1 MELRQLFTFQ
11 AVAKSRSFT
20 QAAERLSYSQS
31 NVTAHIQALEEELQ
45 TRLFERL
52 GKHVELTAAG
62 RRLVTYAD
70 RLLALAEEASHEVP
84 EPDVP
89 SGVLT
94 IGACETLCA
103 YLIPSILTDFRR
115 EFPSVR
121 LVIHGDHC
129 PDLPNRLLGG
139 DLDVALTLTEP
150 LHLTA
155 FAIEDLAREPLM
167 VVVRCDHRL
176 AQQASVALTAF
187 RDEPFIVYQEGNATW
202 KALDEAFGRPGM
214 RAHTTLQFNSDEAI
228 KQCVL
233 AGLGVGVVPHM
244 VVERELAEGSLVA
257 INVADLEITLATQML
272 WHKDKWISPALRAFA
287 DVTRRSMRSRLA
299 ATNVAA
305 SLTNA

>member
-1 MELRQLFTFQ
+1 VELRQLLTFR

-31 NVTAHIQALEEELQ
+31 NVTAHVQALEEELQ

-62 RRLVTYAD
+62 RRLVDYAD
-70 RLLALAEEASHEVP
+70 RLLALVEEAAHEVP

-103 YLIPSILTDFRR
+103 YLIPSILMNFRR
-115 EFPSVR
+115 EYANVR

-139 DLDVALTLTEP
+139 ELDVAFILDEP
-150 LHLTA
+150 LQLPA
-155 FAIEDLAREPLM
+155 FVIEDLAREPLTI
-167 VVVRCDHRL
+167 VVRRDHRL
-176 AQQASVALTAF
+176 ATGGSVALSAF
-187 RDEPFIVYQEGNATW
+187 RDESFMVYQQGHACRR
-202 KALDEAFGRPGM
+202 ALDDAFGRPGM
-214 RAHTTLQFNSDEAI
+214 RAQTTLEFNSDEAI

-233 AGLGVGVVPHM
+233 AGLGVGVVPRM
-244 VVERELAEGSLVA
+244 AVERELAEGSLVA
-257 INVADLEITLATQML
+257 VNVRDLNITLSTQMI
-272 WHKDKWISPALRAFA
+272 WHKDKWLSPALRAFA
-287 DVTRRSMRSRLA
+287 DVSRRSMHSRLA
-299 ATNVAA
+299 ATLPLV
-305 SLTNA
+305 

>member
-1 MELRQLFTFQ
+1 VELRQLLTFA

-31 NVTAHIQALEEELQ
+31 NVTAHVQALEEELQ

-62 RRLVTYAD
+62 RRLVAYAD
-70 RLLALAEEASHEVP
+70 RILALVEEASHEVP
-84 EPDVP
+84 EPGVP

-103 YLIPSILTDFRR
+103 YLIPSILMDFRR
-115 EFPSVR
+115 EFRAVR

-139 DLDVALTLTEP
+139 DLDVAFILDEP
-150 LHLTA
+150 LHLPA
-155 FAIEDLAREPLM
+155 FIIEDLAREPLTI
-167 VVVRCDHRL
+167 VVRHDHRL
-176 AQQASVALTAF
+176 ATHAPVALIAF
-187 RDEPFIVYQEGNATW
+187 RDEPFMVYQQGHACRR
-202 KALDEAFGRPGM
+202 ALDEAFGRPGM
-214 RAHTTLQFNSDEAI
+214 RAQTTLEFNSDEAI

-233 AGLGVGVVPHM
+233 AGLGVGVVPRM
-244 VVERELAEGSLVA
+244 AVERELAEGSLVA
-257 INVADLEITLATQML
+257 VTVLDLDITLSTQML

-287 DVTRRSMRSRLA
+287 DVTRRSMHSRLA
-299 ATNVAA
+299 AAA
-305 SLTNA
+305 PLV